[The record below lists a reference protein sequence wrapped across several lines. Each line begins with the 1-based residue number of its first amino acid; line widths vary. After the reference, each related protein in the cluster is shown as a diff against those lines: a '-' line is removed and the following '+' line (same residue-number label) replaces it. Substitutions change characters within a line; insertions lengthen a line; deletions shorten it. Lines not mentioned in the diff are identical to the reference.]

1 MAWTEIFLSLGFP
14 GFYTLWAFVVGAI
27 AVFGSFGKSL
37 VRNSVMSWIF
47 GAFMVSLSPIGS
59 VVLAVFVRLF
69 VLGISK
75 LTKAEI
81 NHIFVFED
89 MKKTKSNKVLWV
101 FLPFVVLASLYIIAA
116 ILSPPLEVGWY
127 KMNDVPL
134 IELTSEPSSTV
145 SEITW
150 EDVKGMRL
158 VSQEYALQIPKTLI
172 TETGWKLSD
181 RWDGIYPINGTLYWV
196 SSYEPSTIINSGNP
210 SPAYVLISGQDPS
223 DRKKIYENIEYS
235 EERGRI
241 MEIIYQ
247 IWTGKIRDTNVIA
260 WLKYPFF
267 EFGDPI
273 LTHNDKGPV
282 WIKPAKMNFPTMF
295 LIKFYTEQV
304 GVVAIENDGAVNFY
318 SSEQIRSGSAPAWL
332 ENQILIDEDYSE
344 LRVYNW
350 AKYKYWNNFLN
361 YYFQHENVFEIAQ
374 DLYFQYDKE
383 NSRNYAVIQLEP
395 EGRERKS
402 ITHFI
407 EIESS
412 GKNFGNVTIY
422 DSRKLELIGPERA
435 LDDVRGEVSI
445 YKNWYPLQPL
455 FKKIKDGYF
464 YVVPVYSGDF
474 EAMVLR
480 GVAVVDA
487 KREQVKLFKWAEVPE
502 EISATR
508 AGVEQPRSGNF
519 PEGCTITS
527 TQRVDNKLRI
537 TMECS

>member
-1 MAWTEIFLSLGFP
+1 MAWADIFLSLGFS

-27 AVFGSFGKSL
+27 AVFGSFNKGL
-37 VRNSVMSWIF
+37 IRNFVMSWIF
-47 GAFMVSLSPIGS
+47 GIFLVSLSPIGS
-59 VVLAVFVRLF
+59 VVLAAFIRLF
-69 VLGISK
+69 TLGISK

-81 NHIFVFED
+81 NHMFVFED

-101 FLPFVVLASLYIIAA
+101 FLPFVILAGLYIVAA
-116 ILSPPLEVGWY
+116 IFSPPLEVGWY

-134 IELTSEPSSTV
+134 TELTSEPSSTV

-181 RWDGIYPINGTLYWV
+181 RWDGVYPINGTLYWV
-196 SSYEPSTIINSGNP
+196 SSYEPATLINSGNP

-241 MEIIYQ
+241 TEIIYQ

-273 LTHNDKGPV
+273 LTHNGKGPV
-282 WIKPAKMNFPTMF
+282 WIKPAKLDFPTMF
-295 LIKFYTEQV
+295 LIKFYKEQV
-304 GVVAIENDGAVNFY
+304 GVVAIENDGNINFY
-318 SSEQIRSGSAPAWL
+318 SSEQIRSGSAPSWL

-374 DLYFQYDKE
+374 DLYFQYDKQNE
-383 NSRNYAVIQLEP
+383 RNYAVIQLEP

-455 FKKIKDGYF
+455 FKKIRDGYF

-474 EAMVLR
+474 ESMVLR

-502 EISATR
+502 EIDVTQ
-508 AGVEQPRSGNF
+508 VETEQTDSLK
-519 PEGCTITS
+519 GCTIIS
-527 TQRVDNKLRI
+527 TQKAGNKLLI

>member
-1 MAWTEIFLSLGFP
+1 MWVNFFLSLGFA
-14 GFYTLWAFVVGAI
+14 GFYTLWAFFVGVVA
-27 AVFGSFGKSL
+27 SFGIFGRSP

-47 GAFMVSLSPIGS
+47 GIFLVSLSPIGS
-59 VVLAVFVRLF
+59 VVLAAFIRMFIFGL
-69 VLGISK
+69 SK

-81 NHIFVFED
+81 ERIFVFED
-89 MKKTKSNKVLWV
+89 ARGARPRRFLWV
-101 FLPFVVLASLYIIAA
+101 LAPFGILFVMSAA
-116 ILSPPLEVGWY
+116 TAVLSPPMEVEWY
-127 KMNDVPL
+127 KMGGAGIV
-134 IELTSEPSSTV
+134 ELTSEPSSTV
-145 SEITW
+145 SEIAW
-150 EDVKGMRL
+150 DDVKGMRL

-181 RWDGIYPINGTLYWV
+181 SWDGVYPINGTLYWV
-196 SSYEPSTIINSGNP
+196 SSYEPATLINSGNP
-210 SPAYVLISGQDPS
+210 SPAYVLISGEDPS
-223 DRKKIYENIEYS
+223 NRKKIYESIEYS
-235 EERGRI
+235 GERGKMLDI
-241 MEIIYQ
+241 LYQ
-247 IWTGKIRDTNVIA
+247 LWKGKIRDINVVA
-260 WLKYPFF
+260 WLNYPFF

-273 LTHNDKGPV
+273 LAHNEKGPV

-295 LIKFYTEQV
+295 LVRFYTDQV
-304 GVVAIENDGAVNFY
+304 GVMTIENDGKVSFY
-318 SSEQIRSGSAPAWL
+318 STEQIREGGAPPWL
-332 ENQILIDEDYSE
+332 EKQVLIDEGYSE
-344 LRVYNW
+344 LRVYKW
-350 AKYKYWNNFLN
+350 AKYKYWTNFLN

-374 DLYFQYDKE
+374 DLYFQYDKQNE
-383 NSRNYAVIQLEP
+383 RNYAVIQLEP

-412 GKNFGNVTIY
+412 GKNFGNITIY
-422 DSRKLELIGPERA
+422 DSRRLELIGPERA

-502 EISATR
+502 ELQ
-508 AGVEQPRSGNF
+508 QPETAQNDSL
-519 PEGCTITS
+519 EGCSIIS
-527 TQRVDNKLRI
+527 TQKIDNKLRI
-537 TMECS
+537 TMECQ

>member
-1 MAWTEIFLSLGFP
+1 MEWADTFLSLGFA
-14 GFYTLWAFVVGAI
+14 GFYTLWALFVGSI
-27 AVFGSFGKSL
+27 AVLGIFKRSL
-37 VRNSVMSWIF
+37 VYNVLMSWTFGIF
-47 GAFMVSLSPIGS
+47 LVSLSPIGS
-59 VVLAVFVRLF
+59 LVLAVFIRMF
-69 VLGISK
+69 VLGFSK
-75 LTKAEI
+75 LTKEEI
-81 NHIFVFED
+81 ERIFVFED
-89 MKKTKSNKVLWV
+89 RKKTKTHRILWLV
-101 FLPFVVLASLYIIAA
+101 FPLFALFVLYIFTI
-116 ILSPPLEVGWY
+116 IFSPPLEVGWY
-127 KMNDVPL
+127 KMKDAPI
-134 IELTSEPSSTV
+134 IELSREPSSTV

-181 RWDGIYPINGTLYWV
+181 RWDGVYPINGTLYWV
-196 SSYEPSTIINSGNP
+196 SSYEPSTIINAGNP

-235 EERGRI
+235 EERGKI
-241 MEIIYQ
+241 PEILYQ
-247 IWTGKIRDTNVIA
+247 IWKGRIRDIGLIL

-273 LTHNDKGPV
+273 LTHNEKGPV
-282 WIKPAKMNFPTMF
+282 WIKPAKMSLPTMF
-295 LIKFYTEQV
+295 LVKFYTDQV
-304 GVVAIENDGAVNFY
+304 GIVAIENDGTVTFY
-318 SSEQIRSGSAPAWL
+318 STAQIRSGSVPAWL
-332 ENQILIDEDYSE
+332 ESQILIDENYNE
-344 LRVYNW
+344 LRVYKW
-350 AKYKYWNNFLN
+350 AKYNYWSDFLN
-361 YYFQHENVFEIAQ
+361 YNFQHENVFEIAQ
-374 DLYFQYDKE
+374 DLYFQYDKK
-383 NSRNYAVIQLEP
+383 NNRNYALIQLEP

-412 GKNFGNVTIY
+412 GRNFGNMTIY

-455 FKKIKDGYF
+455 FKKIRDGYF

-502 EISATR
+502 QTATQ
-508 AGVEQPRSGNF
+508 GETEQSQSDNSPK
-519 PEGCTITS
+519 GCTIIS
-527 TQRVDNKLRI
+527 TQKIENKLRI
-537 TMECS
+537 TMECA

>member
-1 MAWTEIFLSLGFP
+1 MWIDFFLALGFP

-27 AVFGSFGKSL
+27 AIFGVFRKGL
-37 VRNSVMSWIF
+37 VYNIFVSWLF
-47 GAFMVSLSPIGS
+47 GAFLISLSPAGS
-59 VVLAVFVRLF
+59 LVAAAFTRTFAFGL
-69 VLGISK
+69 SK
-75 LTKAEI
+75 LTKTEI
-81 NHIFVFED
+81 EHIFVFED
-89 MKKTKSNKVLWV
+89 TKKPKTRSIVWLI
-101 FLPFVVLASLYIIAA
+101 LPIILLALLYSIAA

-127 KMNDVPL
+127 GMDIIKPV
-134 IELTSEPSSTV
+134 ELSEEPSSTV

-150 EDVKGMRL
+150 DDVKGMRL
-158 VSQEYALQIPKTLI
+158 VSQEYALQIPKTLV

-181 RWDGIYPINGTLYWV
+181 SWDGVYPINGTLYWV

-210 SPAYVLISGQDPS
+210 SPAYVLVNGQNPS

-235 EERGRI
+235 EERGKI
-241 MEIIYQ
+241 TDILYQ
-247 IWTGKIRDTNVIA
+247 LWTGKIRDIGLIM

-273 LTHNDKGPV
+273 LTHNEKGPV
-282 WIKPAKMNFPTMF
+282 WLRPAKIGLPTIF
-295 LIKFYTEQV
+295 LVKFYQEQA
-304 GVVAIENDGAVNFY
+304 GVATLENDGSVSFY
-318 SSEQIRSGSAPAWL
+318 STGEIRSGSVPAWL

-344 LRVYNW
+344 LRVYKW
-350 AKYKYWNNFLN
+350 AKYKYWKDFLN

-383 NSRNYAVIQLEP
+383 NKRNYALIQLEP

-422 DSRKLELIGPERA
+422 DSRKLELVGPERA

-455 FKKIKDGYF
+455 FKKIRDGYF

-474 EAMVLR
+474 ESMVLR

-502 EISATR
+502 ELQQPEATQNESLR
-508 AGVEQPRSGNF
+508 
-519 PEGCTITS
+519 GCTIIS
-527 TQRVDNKLRI
+527 TQKAGNKLRI